1 MKNENEEEYGD
12 RILIGYSSCASCE
25 RKKKRRK
32 IDFFFSLAFFFLWYP
47 LIDLMG
53 RFV

>member
-25 RKKKRRK
+25 RKKKKKKNR
-32 IDFFFSLAFFFLWYP
+32 FFFSLWRSFFYG
-47 LIDLMG
+47 IH
-53 RFV
+53 